1 MKNQLL
7 HFLTSLSSLFPDKF
21 LSGYFTS
28 KSRKKRDFPAKI
40 SFFILQL
47 FSIYHPFKI
56 TLKKGIYSKIR
67 NNLIR
72 NHLQFTENSYLC
84 TYYLK

>member
-1 MKNQLL
+1 MKNKLSVYNRIIPNSALFIVL
-7 HFLTSLSSLFPDKF
+7 HR
-21 LSGYFTS
+21 TS
-28 KSRKKRDFPAKI
+28 KHSHIIFTDN
-40 SFFILQL
+40 ILIQAAADTL
-47 FSIYHPFKI
+47 RVSHHPFKI
-56 TLKKGIYSKIR
+56 TLKKGICSKIR

>member
-21 LSGYFTS
+21 LSGYFTT

-47 FSIYHPFKI
+47 FSMYHPFKI
-56 TLKKGIYSKIR
+56 TFKKGICSKIR